1 MLYKKL
7 KKIILM
13 ALLITTIT
21 LGALSLIKNT
31 YRSPTFNQISSLQ
44 QQKVTKHVD
53 YNKVIIDKLQS
64 TCKLQVVDVSL
75 NETIT
80 VKKGFQ
86 NFMLKNN
93 KQIKIKGIGH
103 YILDLDKITN
113 NNVVV
118 NNNTKEITIYLDLP
132 ECSVELLENE
142 NEYANENGL
151 LIFVDQEITP
161 EESNGINT
169 EVKNK
174 MTKTMQDDEYM
185 SIAKDKANEGLNKLL
200 SGITKENYKVKI
212 VFVN

>member
-13 ALLITTIT
+13 ALLVTTVTI
-21 LGALSLIKNT
+21 GALSLIKNT
-31 YRSPTFNQISSLQ
+31 YRPPIFNQISSLQ

-64 TCKLQVVDVSL
+64 TCKLQVLDISL

-103 YILDLDKITN
+103 YILDLDKITKDN
-113 NNVVV
+113 IVV
-118 NNNTKEITIYLDLP
+118 NNNTKEITIYSALP
-132 ECSVELLENE
+132 SCSVELLENE

-169 EVKNK
+169 EIKNR
-174 MTKTMQDDEYM
+174 MVKTMQDGEYM
-185 SIAKDKANEGLNKLL
+185 GIAKDKANEGLNKLL
-200 SGITKENYKVKI
+200 NGITSEDYKVRI
-212 VFVN
+212 VFVG